1 MKIEGRNA
9 VYELLKTDKTVDKLL
24 AEDGLRDERRSAILA
39 LCKERKIKV
48 QFVSRAVMQKESE
61 TGKCQGYI
69 AYTSEFRYAELEEIM
84 RLADEKQGLVVALA
98 GIEDPHNLGSILR
111 VCECAGACGVII
123 PQRRSVQVTD
133 TVVRVSEGAANHV
146 PVARVTNLNQAL
158 DELKENGFWVTG
170 AELGGENIYA
180 SNLKGKLCIVIG
192 GEDSGIPR
200 LTKEKCDN
208 VVTLPMFGSV
218 NSLNASVACG
228 IVLYECVR
236 QRNNGGA

>member
-24 AEDGLRDERRSAILA
+24 TEDGLRDERRSAILA

-48 QFVSRAVMQKESE
+48 QFVSRSVMQKESE

-69 AYTSEFRYAELEEIM
+69 AYTSEFRYSELEEIIAAANQAEGM
-84 RLADEKQGLVVALA
+84 VVALA
-98 GIEDPHNLGSILR
+98 GVEDPHNLGSILR
-111 VCECAGACGVII
+111 VCECAGVSGVIL
-123 PQRRSVQVTD
+123 PQRRSVAVTD
-133 TVVRVSEGAANHV
+133 TVIRVSEGAATHV
-146 PVARVTNLNQAL
+146 KVARVTNLNQAL
-158 DELKENGFWVTG
+158 ETLQENGFWVTG
-170 AELGGENIYA
+170 AELGGDNIYQA
-180 SNLKGKLCIVIG
+180 DLTGKLCIVIG

-200 LTKEKCDN
+200 LTKEKCDRI
-208 VVTLPMFGSV
+208 VTLPMFGSV

-236 QRNNGGA
+236 QRNGL